1 MKVKALNGVEV
12 EVSPDEIKRHAE
24 AMGMIM
30 KHSKMSEHEYHEK
43 AKKHIAELIR
53 HKHQIEDEDDA
64 KDILEHCLNLDKKQ
78 ADLLFEIM
86 EFAYGWAGSQTN
98 K

>member
-1 MKVKALNGVEV
+1 MKIKALNGVEFD
-12 EVSPDEIKRHAE
+12 VSPDEIKRHAE
-24 AMGMIM
+24 AMGMVM

-43 AKKHIAELIR
+43 TKKHIAELIR
-53 HKHQIEDEDDA
+53 HNHPIEDEDDA
-64 KDILEHCLNLDKKQ
+64 KDILEHCLDLDKKQ

-86 EFAYGWAGSQTN
+86 EFAYGWAGRQTN